1 MEYEYRAVVIPAHAT
16 REAARDMLAIHAE
29 YGDWELARHTI
40 WADGRRRVTVRR
52 RLRADPQPPLAT

>member
-1 MEYEYRAVVIPAHAT
+1 MEYEYRAVMIPAHAT

-29 YGDWELARHTI
+29 YGDWELSRHTI